1 MQHDSHRQFD
11 PLGFTLVITS
21 ALFYSTLGIFG
32 KFAYQEGLPVP
43 ALLSTRFTIGAVLL
57 GAFVALSPRMR
68 RSVRALSFRRLAGV
82 FFWGVFAFG
91 GQSALFFT
99 TLSHISASL
108 SVLLLYTCPAF
119 LAIIVWL
126 RTGRRPAVSHLVAIA
141 LALGGTWL
149 CAGSIDGEVS
159 LKGVG
164 LGIATGFWFAVFLLG
179 LHRVS
184 AGVPAVLSGA
194 LIAAGAAVAFDAW
207 VLLRGGYIVPPS
219 PLAGTAVLGMV
230 ICATIIGFVLLVI
243 GIRRVGPQVTSVLST
258 FEPLCALLLAAL
270 FLGERLQGTQWLGA
284 TLIIGAAFV
293 LTAPPRVELTPPG
306 GEGRMGPV
314 QPEIDCIPLD
324 GRGCED

>member
-1 MQHDSHRQFD
+1 MQHGSDRHFD

-32 KFAYQEGLPVP
+32 KFAYQEGLPV
-43 ALLSTRFTIGAVLL
+43 ASLLSTRFTIGAVLL
-57 GAFVALSPRMR
+57 GGFVALSPRMR
-68 RSVRALSFRRLAGV
+68 RSIRALSWTRLAGV
-82 FFWGVFAFG
+82 FFWGVFGFG

-119 LAIIVWL
+119 LALIVWA
-126 RTGRRPAVSHLVAIA
+126 RTGRRPAASRLVAIA

-149 CAGSIDGEVS
+149 CAGPIDGDISV
-159 LKGVG
+159 KGVA
-164 LGIATGFWFAVFLLG
+164 LGIATGFWFALFLLG

-184 AGVPAVLSGA
+184 AGVPAALSGA

-207 VLLRGGYIVPPS
+207 VVISGDYIVPPS
-219 PLAGTAVLGMV
+219 RLAWTAVLGMV

-258 FEPLCALLLAAL
+258 FEPVGALLLAAL
-270 FLGERLQGTQWLGA
+270 LLGERLQDTQWIGA
-284 TLIIGAAFV
+284 ALIIGAAFA

-314 QPEIDCIPLD
+314 QPDID
-324 GRGCED
+324 